1 MQRDRSNAMAHRRRT
16 AGIFAA
22 GLTAVLLTWAAPSM
36 AAPSAAADTWSIYG
50 NARFCYGVDVP
61 PGFTV
66 TAEPDNG
73 DGVTLDAADSGAR
86 LLVWGTNLMDTFRT
100 DAASRLEEY
109 GHDGWRMTL
118 HRIADGKA
126 SLSGSKGGQILYVH
140 GIDLGDGQAAWFQLD
155 YPQSRAKAFDP
166 VVNRLVR
173 SLAKGQECT
182 GQ

>member
-1 MQRDRSNAMAHRRRT
+1 MPWMRSGRHRRRT

-22 GLTAVLLTWAAPSM
+22 GLTAALLAWAAPSV
-36 AAPSAAADTWSIYG
+36 AASDWSVYG
-50 NARFCYGVDVP
+50 NPRFCYGVDVP
-61 PGFTV
+61 PGFSV

-73 DGVTLDAADSGAR
+73 NGVTMGSKETGAR

-109 GHDGWRMTL
+109 THDGWRMTL

-126 SLSGSKGGQILYVH
+126 SLSGSKGGQILYVR

-166 VVNRLVR
+166 VVDRLVR
-173 SLAKGQECT
+173 SLTKGQECT

>member
-1 MQRDRSNAMAHRRRT
+1 MPWMRSGRHHRRT
-16 AGIFAA
+16 TGVFAA
-22 GLTAVLLTWAAPSM
+22 GLLAVLLAGAAPSL
-36 AAPSAAADTWSIYG
+36 AAPPVTADTWSAYG

-73 DGVTLDAADSGAR
+73 DGVTMGSTESGAR
-86 LLVWGTNLMDTFRT
+86 LLVWGANLMDTFRT
-100 DAASRLEEY
+100 EAASRLEEY
-109 GHDGWRMTL
+109 THDGWRMTL

-126 SLSGSKGGQILYVH
+126 SLSGSKGGQILYVR

-166 VVNRLVR
+166 VVDRLVR
-173 SLAKGQECT
+173 SLGKGQECT